1 MSSSR
6 PRGRWAPLVAAAL
19 LALCATLPAQAQWV
33 WRDAAGRIT
42 ASDMPPPR
50 DTPEHDIL
58 RRPRPQGPATAAAA
72 DAPAPQ
78 PVASAPAKD
87 ALRDTRRPAAPAPA
101 SAPAAQTAA
110 AEAAASAERRAENCR
125 RAQTHLKLLQT
136 GTRLV
141 TLNEKGERVV
151 MDDRARAEEI
161 RRAREVMASE
171 CR

>member
-1 MSSSR
+1 MGDR
-6 PRGRWAPLVAAAL
+6 
-19 LALCATLPAQAQWV
+19 
-33 WRDAAGRIT
+33 
-42 ASDMPPPR
+42 
-50 DTPEHDIL
+50 H
-58 RRPRPQGPATAAAA
+58 
-72 DAPAPQ
+72 
-78 PVASAPAKD
+78 
-87 ALRDTRRPAAPAPA
+87 
-101 SAPAAQTAA
+101 
-110 AEAAASAERRAENCR
+110 CR